1 MYAIAARHA
10 FGRQAFAVAVSSVWS
25 SLHCKLSPSIRQ
37 FQEFTTDAFLQ
48 LGHSAMCR
56 IKEIDIYFI
65 QFTTI
70 LTDEN
75 SMHAHLTTINTTHTH
90 THTHNTSDLNAS
102 AFLCIHIRRRFICR
116 KLSFP
121 AVLWRRLQQQMPD
134 GICRTTSRITRERE
148 REITGCSWR
157 WGDGW
162 LAPAVRSSVLCGSP
176 SVVRPLAPQ
185 KRIRLPPRKQR
196 LGINYTV
203 PGAESGRPA
212 ARRHW
217 CVARGAKFV

>member
-25 SLHCKLSPSIRQ
+25 SLYCKLSPSIRQ

-102 AFLCIHIRRRFICR
+102 AFLCIHIRRRFTCR

-148 REITGCSWR
+148 RER
-157 WGDGW
+157 DYRMQ
-162 LAPAVRSSVLCGSP
+162 LAMRGRMIGACRPFVRSLWKSIGRSP
-176 SVVRPLAPQ
+176 SSP
-185 KRIRLPPRKQR
+185 
-196 LGINYTV
+196 
-203 PGAESGRPA
+203 AEAYPITSA
-212 ARRHW
+212 
-217 CVARGAKFV
+217 